1 MTIDFAELRREY
13 RGRALLEN
21 EVDRDPMKQFNQWF
35 DEATRLDIDMPN
47 TMALATL
54 SPDGKPCVRYVLL
67 KAVDEQGLVFYTHS
81 VSTKGRQLAANPN
94 ASLVFYWQPVNRQVR
109 LEGVV
114 ERVSDKEADSYFQ
127 SRPYGSQISAW
138 VAPQSAVVSSRE
150 FMEQRVRELE
160 AKYPEGKVPRP
171 NTWGGYRLVPGTF
184 EFWQGRENRLHDR
197 IVYQRAANNEWTL
210 ERLAP

>member
-13 RGRALLEN
+13 RGKALLES
-21 EVDRDPMKQFNQWF
+21 EVDSNPVKQFNQWF
-35 DEATRLDIDMPN
+35 DEASKLDIEMPN
-47 TMALATL
+47 TMALATV
-54 SPDGKPCVRYVLL
+54 SPDGKPSVRFVLL
-67 KAVDEQGLVFYTHS
+67 KAVDNQGFVFYTHS
-81 VSTKGRQLAANPN
+81 ISTKGQHLAVNPN

-114 ERVSDKEADSYFQ
+114 EQLSDEEADEYFQ
-127 SRPYGSQISAW
+127 SRPYGSQISVW

-150 FMEQRVRELE
+150 FMEQRVQELE
-160 AKYPEGKVPRP
+160 AEYPEGKVPRP
-171 NTWGGYRLVPGTF
+171 DTWVGYRLVPESF

-197 IVYQRAANNEWTL
+197 IVYKRTTNNKWVL